1 VTTPVVARSPEIPD
15 YCTDPKLNTLQEV
28 ERTPAGPYFIHHPL
42 TAGPSDP
49 TVIFIPGGNST
60 RRGAQ
65 RLWDTYLSDGEGME
79 QFRLVVP
86 YSPDETGF
94 MGDTRLI
101 VAVLDEVLACYG
113 GDAAKVHIAGVSNG
127 GRAAFDVMLSYPARF
142 ATLLGA
148 PGLFP
153 NNDAAGWA
161 RALGDRPVFNG
172 VGANDNGWKPGVK
185 ATHDALVAEGVESV
199 YVGFADQSHTVDVA
213 FNEDIFFDFWTSH

>member
-1 VTTPVVARSPEIPD
+1 MVARSPEIPD